1 MIHSKRTWILIV
13 AGILL
18 LTAILA
24 GTAELWG
31 RNLTALSGKGYIA
44 VIRING
50 EIYGGPAGDFLSQG
64 GTSSEEIMAE
74 LEAARKDDNAKAV
87 LIRINTPGGSTG
99 ATQEIVEEMDK
110 IKNAGK
116 PIVISM
122 GDTCASAGY
131 WIASKGDYIF
141 ASPATLTGSIGVYN
155 D

>member
-44 VIRING
+44 VIRIDG

-64 GTSSEEIMAE
+64 GASSEEIMAE

-99 ATQEIVEEMDK
+99 ATQEIV
-110 IKNAGK
+110 
-116 PIVISM
+116 
-122 GDTCASAGY
+122 
-131 WIASKGDYIF
+131 
-141 ASPATLTGSIGVYN
+141 
-155 D
+155 